1 MVFWIYVSNAQDRLS
16 TKGKS
21 VVLFSANASDI
32 DREEVRGELE
42 IAKETMNGRYLDL
55 PAHVG
60 RTKGNT

>member
-1 MVFWIYVSNAQDRLS
+1 MVFWIYVSNAQDRLL

-21 VVLFSANASDI
+21 IVLFSANASDT

-42 IAKETMNGRYLDL
+42 IAKETMNGRYLGL